1 MATRKR
7 PALEEELMTDTNI
20 ARVIR
25 LLEPT
30 EEGKKPITK
39 KDACAILGMSY
50 NTTRLGTIIEEY
62 KQNQIRISQRKSQLR
77 GKPATQEEKVYII
90 SEYLNGETVDAI
102 SKMTYRSSRFIK
114 DILEYNAVPIRVPGS
129 SYFNPEMI
137 PDGAVRD
144 RFKVGEIVYSSRY
157 DSIARIDAEQKSE
170 KYGFVYRI
178 WLMSDRWLQSAYQEA
193 SELASLEHLRELGV
207 KI

>member
-7 PALEEELMTDTNI
+7 PALEEELMTDANI
-20 ARVIR
+20 AKVIK
-25 LLEPT
+25 LLEPV

-62 KQNQIRISQRKSQLR
+62 RQKQTRISQRKSQLR

-114 DILEYNAVPIRVPGS
+114 DILEGNSVPIRVPGS
-129 SYFNPEMI
+129 SYFNPELI

-144 RFKVGEIVYSSRY
+144 RFKIGEIVYSSRY
-157 DSIARIDAEQKSE
+157 DSTARIDSEQKSD
-170 KYGFVYRI
+170 KHGFVYRI
-178 WLMSDRWLQSAYQEA
+178 WLLAEKWQQNAYQEA
-193 SELASLEHLRELGV
+193 SELASLEHLREMGV
-207 KI
+207 RI

>member
-7 PALEEELMTDTNI
+7 PALEEELMTGTNI
-20 ARVIR
+20 AKVIR

-39 KDACAILGMSY
+39 KDACAILGMAY
-50 NTTRLGTIIEEY
+50 NTTRLGTIIDEY
-62 KQNQIRISQRKSQLR
+62 KQKQVRISERKSQLR

-114 DILEYNAVPIRVPGS
+114 DILEGNSVPIRVPGS
-129 SYFNPEMI
+129 SYFNPELI
-137 PDGAVRD
+137 PDGA
-144 RFKVGEIVYSSRY
+144 GQSRLY
-157 DSIARIDAEQKSE
+157 KN
-170 KYGFVYRI
+170 
-178 WLMSDRWLQSAYQEA
+178 
-193 SELASLEHLRELGV
+193 ASLMNDPTFQHSSDGV
-207 KI
+207 ISLTWRAAKVTPTN